1 MNRILIVEDDEN
13 MNDILESTLSERNY
27 QVRTAMNCDEA
38 LKACGEAE
46 FDLVITDVRLP
57 GVDGVEMLGKIRKVQ
72 PHVKSIVITGYASED
87 TPVRAIRTQVSD
99 YLFKPFSLEYFLRAV
114 ERTLHGD
121 TERQSKLAMFGKLF
135 EKFGLSLSRN
145 KDKEIESIVAE
156 RQEGFRGLYVG
167 IRSGYLSERAAS
179 EMYTKLELLEDRY
192 RRLLNSK
199 APTVA
204 DIEEMK
210 SCYHDV
216 QDRIE
221 DFKAGTAEE
230 APNPSI
236 LPPEQ
241 FRALYHAV
249 KDSTISF
256 EELLYAPL
264 LRLTPDSRFETLG
277 ELLELKH
284 KLWPDLSGR
293 S

>member
-27 QVRTAMNCDEA
+27 QVRTAMNCEEA
-38 LKACGEAE
+38 LKVCAESE

-57 GVDGVEMLGKIRKVQ
+57 GVDGVEMLGKIRKAQ
-72 PHVKSIVITGYASED
+72 PQVKSIVITGYASED

-114 ERTLHGD
+114 ERTLHGE
-121 TERQSKLAMFGKLF
+121 TERKSKLALFGKLF
-135 EKFGLSLSRN
+135 EKFGLSLARS
-145 KDKEIESIVAE
+145 KDREIESIVAE

-167 IRSGYLSERAAS
+167 IRSGYLSQRAAS

-192 RRLLNSK
+192 RRLLNNK

-221 DFKAGTAEE
+221 EFKAGTAEE

-236 LPPEQ
+236 LPQEQ
-241 FRALYHAV
+241 FHSLYNAV

-277 ELLELKH
+277 ELLDLKH